1 MQRDTCMKCKKL
13 LVALLCSWCASVA
26 AAPAPCADPAYRA
39 FDFWLGKWDVHLAD
53 GQTAGTNHITSAQQ
67 GCLLMENWQ
76 GAQGSTGTSM
86 NFYDPV
92 AGQWQQIWVSPGVII
107 DIGGTLVDGSMVLEG
122 LITYTGTNEHFP
134 FKGIWTLLDDGRVRQ
149 FFEES
154 REPGQWKP
162 WFEGF
167 YTRIAEGMSSSED
180 TALDNPAS
188 F

>member
-1 MQRDTCMKCKKL
+1 
-13 LVALLCSWCASVA
+13 
-26 AAPAPCADPAYRA
+26 
-39 FDFWLGKWDVHLAD
+39 
-53 GQTAGTNHITSAQQ
+53 
-67 GCLLMENWQ
+67 MENWQ